1 MVFNKTLTVLTHDGS
16 NHNFDDVGVKGAAT
30 TAYNQYMAHQ
40 TIHSH
45 IQKNGEYVEV
55 FIPYSSIMDV
65 FIGEVKNNL
74 PIWDKNCSEG
84 SCEGLYFFYST
95 SPPTLSPLGDATE
108 INVNVENGLF
118 VMCANDPDFS
128 GDPSQLVP
136 MTVEASDPSLVNIVE
151 EGGIYSIFPISSSTE
166 TEITLSVPSQGC
178 VRKFTIK
185 FVG

>member
-1 MVFNKTLTVLTHDGS
+1 MVFDKRLTVTTLNG
-16 NHNFDDVGVKGAAT
+16 NNYIFDDVGVKGAAT

-45 IQKNGEYVEV
+45 IQKNGEYVEI

-65 FIGEVKNNL
+65 FIEEDKKDS

-95 SPPTLSPLGDATE
+95 SPHTLSPLGDVTE
-108 INVNVENGLF
+108 INVNLENVLF

-128 GDPSQLVP
+128 GDHSQLVP

-151 EGGIYSIFPISSSTE
+151 EDRIYNIYPVASSTE

-178 VRKFTIK
+178 VRKFTFK
-185 FVG
+185 VVG